1 MKNPLFQDATTVVM
15 NPMHVQEDWSKPLDS
30 KANKHFI
37 PENLWS
43 TVISESQ
50 TILYADHNFREP
62 QEPSVAK
69 RIKDFVMRTLHS
81 ISLYFKANTYFR
93 YDLQHVY
100 SHTHLLVL
108 FNLIAS
114 SCCTGVVVR
123 PLHSLS
129 TFSLFPHD
137 EVPHLLMSSF
147 SSAFVCLFKHLRVK
161 MFWSWYELLSL
172 VKGHSFL
179 VCAFSLC
186 LLYSVFLNEL
196 FSNYYYQL
204 NHISNDSLYSVLI
217 K

>member
-1 MKNPLFQDATTVVM
+1 MLITWTSLLFGPFVFQMKNPLFQDATTVVM

-129 TFSLFPHD
+129 TFSLF
-137 EVPHLLMSSF
+137 LMMKSPI
-147 SSAFVCLFKHLRVK
+147 
-161 MFWSWYELLSL
+161 
-172 VKGHSFL
+172 
-179 VCAFSLC
+179 SLC
-186 LLYSVFLNEL
+186 PPSPLHLSVYLNIWEL
-196 FSNYYYQL
+196 KCSEVDMNY
-204 NHISNDSLYSVLI
+204 
-217 K
+217 